1 MSSVTIK
8 DSSTGYI
15 AEVNS
20 SKRLQTRS
28 VTVSE
33 QQQRS
38 NDGYGFNLNTGTI
51 ALTSANESAVMYVKY
66 TGTKTLHVQSVAV
79 GVGKLGVSSDP
90 VLVKMYRNP
99 TNGTIVTNAVAGVQ
113 FENRNFG
120 TATQLTSDF
129 YKGVEGD
136 TLTGGDLIAQ
146 FYANQSNRLFADI
159 DFILPPQTSIGIS
172 LTPNDDGT
180 GGNVY
185 VALICHEEIE

>member
-38 NDGYGFNLNTGTI
+38 IDGYGFNLNTGTI

-129 YKGVEGD
+129 YKGVKGD

>member
-66 TGTKTLHVQSVAV
+66 TGTKTLHIQSVAV

-136 TLTGGDLIAQ
+136 TLTGGDMIAQ

>member
-38 NDGYGFNLNTGTI
+38 IDGYGFNLNTGTI

-66 TGTKTLHVQSVAV
+66 TGTKTLHIQSVAV
-79 GVGKLGVSSDP
+79 GVGKLGVSTDP

-99 TNGTIVTNAVAGVQ
+99 TDGTIVTNAVEGSQ
-113 FENRNFG
+113 FENKNFG

-136 TLTGGDLIAQ
+136 TLTGGNLIAQ

>member
-113 FENRNFG
+113 FGNRNFG